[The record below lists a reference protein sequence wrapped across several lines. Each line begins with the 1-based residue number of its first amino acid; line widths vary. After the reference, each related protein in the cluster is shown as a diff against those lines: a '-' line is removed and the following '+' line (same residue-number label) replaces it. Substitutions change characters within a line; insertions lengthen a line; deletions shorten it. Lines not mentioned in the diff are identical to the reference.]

1 MKRDDLLGIIH
12 DDLQIQ
18 GTSALGD
25 AEYKKFL
32 EKNLSIE
39 IKPYTQYSIFDD
51 FGNYL
56 GDSEDFLDFLDALEP
71 SLTDMGDDSLLEFA
85 KELQQQTYGKIV
97 SDELKGE

>member
-1 MKRDDLLGIIH
+1 MERCDLLGIIY

-25 AEYKKFL
+25 AEYKRFL
-32 EKNLSIE
+32 ERNLGIE
-39 IKPYTQYSIFDD
+39 IKPYTQYSVFDT

-56 GDSEDFLDFLDALEP
+56 GDSEDLLDTLEP

-85 KELQQQTYGKIV
+85 KELQQQMYGKIV